1 MPKNRRKVEVHFS
14 LTNLVV
20 EVAIVVQV
28 VLSVEDELTVV
39 TVDHIARALAVVVPA
54 DVFVRGQVL
63 GAVVAVVVSQLVL
76 VVVVVADDLLALGAL
91 NLQL

>member
-1 MPKNRRKVEVHFS
+1 MPKNRRKVEVHLS

-28 VLSVEDELTVV
+28 VFSVEDKLTVV

-54 DVFVRGQVL
+54 DVLVRGQVL
-63 GAVVAVVVSQLVL
+63 GAVVAVMM
-76 VVVVVADDLLALGAL
+76 G
-91 NLQL
+91 